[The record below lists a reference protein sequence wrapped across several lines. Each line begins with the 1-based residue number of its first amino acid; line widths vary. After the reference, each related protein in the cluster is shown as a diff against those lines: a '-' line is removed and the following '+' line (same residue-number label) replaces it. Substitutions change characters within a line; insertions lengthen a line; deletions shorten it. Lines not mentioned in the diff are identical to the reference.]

1 MFNRNSRL
9 DRECVLFPPKN
20 FFGLSSVAAGK
31 NCGLG
36 GERWM
41 VGGRLSVVASLRGVS
56 QAIKPTPSS
65 SVASSESQ
73 VFHPIICD
81 VQFIMIKGQGELGY
95 ELMRV

>member
-1 MFNRNSRL
+1 
-9 DRECVLFPPKN
+9 
-20 FFGLSSVAAGK
+20 
-31 NCGLG
+31 
-36 GERWM
+36 M

-95 ELMRV
+95 EFMRVLIFAIIGRIHELLISMDP